1 MEQVNFEIKA
11 RCSNHDYIRKILK
24 ENHLKFIGVD
34 NQIDT
39 YFKVSNGRLKLRE
52 GNIENLLIYYE
63 RENKAGPK
71 QSNVILMPTVLKG
84 DVLKEILTKSLD
96 VLVVVNK
103 EREIY
108 SMNNVKF
115 HLDKVSGLGNFV
127 EIESSG
133 RNESFGSILEEQCKK
148 YMDLFK
154 IKESDLV
161 AGSYSDMI
169 LAKK

>member
-103 EREIY
+103 KREIY

-115 HLDKVSGLGNFV
+115 HLDKVLDLGNFV
-127 EIESSG
+127 EIEASG
-133 RNESFGSILEEQCKK
+133 RNESFGMILEEQCKR
-148 YMDLFK
+148 YMELFK
-154 IKESDLV
+154 IKESDLIV
-161 AGSYSDMI
+161 GSYSDMM
-169 LAKK
+169 LAKR